1 MKKLTFA
8 AFVLLTANT
17 AIAQEMVP
25 SAAVSVQGDFGYAHH
40 RAGSEDDNESGQ
52 AFAPGIALTYH
63 IDPQWA
69 VRLQHVNAGEFTAID
84 ESLSVYVQY
93 NMRLDID
100 AKIESKASWTGLM
113 AQYQTEQRPQSWS
126 FGARFG
132 AAFWKHELV
141 YSQVVRRVSHS
152 ALNSMI
158 GQRESDTGTDNGV
171 NILGGVFAQYH
182 FSEQLAFTAD
192 LDLAPFSS
200 NALAGLKGSDRL
212 ERTKMDYHISR
223 FAVGLQ
229 YRF

>member
-8 AFVLLTANT
+8 AIALLTATTTVAEET
-17 AIAQEMVP
+17 AP
-25 SAAVSVQGDFGYAHH
+25 LSAVSVQGDFGYAHH
-40 RAGSEDDNESGQ
+40 RAGSEDDNETGQ

-84 ESLSVYVQY
+84 EPLSVYVQY

-113 AQYQTEQRPQSWS
+113 AQYQSEQHPQSWS
-126 FGARFG
+126 VGARFG
-132 AAFWKHELV
+132 ATFWKHELV
-141 YSQVVRRVSHS
+141 YSQVVRRVSHA

-158 GQRESDTGTDNGV
+158 GQRDADTGSDNGV

-200 NALAGLKGSDRL
+200 NAAAGLKGSETLDH
-212 ERTKMDYHISR
+212 TKMDYHVSR
-223 FAVGLQ
+223 VAVGVQ